1 MAGPIFL
8 KFTRGAPCK
17 RKDLVQKLYALGFGL
32 PEPGGRHFYVRYE
45 EHTLTIPNN
54 SEFSIPQLKMLL
66 KQAEKILEKKISLEE
81 RQRL

>member
-1 MAGPIFL
+1 MA
-8 KFTRGAPCK
+8 RWAPCK
-17 RKDLVQKLYALGFGL
+17 RPDFTKKLRSLGFSP

-66 KQAEKILEKKISLEE
+66 KQVEKILEREISLEE
-81 RQRL
+81 WQRL